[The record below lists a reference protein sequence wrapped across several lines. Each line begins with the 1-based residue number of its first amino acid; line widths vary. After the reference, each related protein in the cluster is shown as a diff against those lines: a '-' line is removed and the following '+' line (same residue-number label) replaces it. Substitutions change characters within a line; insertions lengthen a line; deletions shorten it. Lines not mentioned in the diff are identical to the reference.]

1 MVEVQPTRME
11 LIKLRRRI
19 RMAVRGHALLKM
31 KRDGLMMEFREILEE
46 AKEVISGM
54 VGKFDKAQEKIAI
67 AKAVDGVLAVKSVAI
82 SCQHEPSFVMRR
94 KNIMGV
100 VVPIIKKEKMRRKVS
115 EREYGIIATTARID
129 EAVAAYEELIDS
141 ILEVA
146 EIQTTVKRLIEE
158 IERTKRRV
166 NALEF
171 RVIPSMEETARFIT
185 FKLEEMDRESI
196 IRLKKL
202 KAKMA
207 ARA

>member
-1 MVEVQPTRME
+1 
-11 LIKLRRRI
+11 
-19 RMAVRGHALLKM
+19 
-31 KRDGLMMEFREILEE
+31 
-46 AKEVISGM
+46 
-54 VGKFDKAQEKIAI
+54 
-67 AKAVDGVLAVKSVAI
+67 
-82 SCQHEPSFVMRR
+82 
-94 KNIMGV
+94 MGV